1 MTKKLI
7 ILLAAIG
14 MIMPQMA
21 SAYDFEVDGIY
32 YNTSGSDAT
41 VTYFT
46 RTVGRSTQTT
56 DSYSGIVV
64 IPATVT
70 YNDVTYNVTSIGK
83 NAFYDCPRLT
93 SVTIPNSVT
102 NIEVGAFRGCSGLTS
117 VTVESGNT
125 HYDSRDNCNAII
137 ETSSNTLIVGCKNTI
152 IPNSVTRIGDYAFYG
167 CSGLTSITIPN
178 SVTSIGSCAFSG
190 CSGLTSV
197 TIGNGVTSIGYRAF
211 SGCSG
216 LTSVTIPNSVTSIG
230 YSAFSGCSGLTSV
243 TIPNSVTSIGNYAF
257 KGCSGLTSVTIPNSV
272 TSIGERAFEN
282 CSAIKEVY
290 AKPLVP
296 PTYGDMT
303 FNDNVCTT
311 ATLYVPN
318 TNNCFT
324 RYSGKEGWN
333 NFRNIVEYDMS
344 LLDEDPDGKPC
355 ATPTIAYKDGKL
367 VFNSTTSGAEY
378 HSNITAQDVGTGITT
393 GSELKLAATYDI
405 SVYATAEGCARS
417 ASAYATLA
425 FNLDGSGT
433 EEEGI
438 ISVKASPVLINAEGG
453 TLYVSGLTNATEV
466 EYFTLEGRALGRS
479 MVTDGCTMFTTDQP
493 KGSTVIVTVNG
504 RGAKVVVR

>member
-1 MTKKLI
+1 M
-7 ILLAAIG
+7 
-14 MIMPQMA
+14 
-21 SAYDFEVDGIY
+21 
-32 YNTSGSDAT
+32 
-41 VTYFT
+41 
-46 RTVGRSTQTT
+46 
-56 DSYSGIVV
+56 
-64 IPATVT
+64 
-70 YNDVTYNVTSIGK
+70 
-83 NAFYDCPRLT
+83 
-93 SVTIPNSVT
+93 
-102 NIEVGAFRGCSGLTS
+102 
-117 VTVESGNT
+117 
-125 HYDSRDNCNAII
+125 
-137 ETSSNTLIVGCKNTI
+137 
-152 IPNSVTRIGDYAFYG
+152 
-167 CSGLTSITIPN
+167 
-178 SVTSIGSCAFSG
+178 
-190 CSGLTSV
+190 
-197 TIGNGVTSIGYRAF
+197 
-211 SGCSG
+211 
-216 LTSVTIPNSVTSIG
+216 
-230 YSAFSGCSGLTSV
+230 
-243 TIPNSVTSIGNYAF
+243 
-257 KGCSGLTSVTIPNSV
+257 
-272 TSIGERAFEN
+272 
-282 CSAIKEVY
+282 
-290 AKPLVP
+290 P
-296 PTYGDMT
+296 PTYGDKT
-303 FNDNVCTT
+303 FDDNVCTT

-378 HSNITAQDVGTGITT
+378 HSNITAQDAGTGITS

-493 KGSTVIVTVNG
+493 KGSTLIVTVNG